1 MRAALVVLTLIL
13 YALHQDT
20 WLWEASRPLTFGV
33 LPPGLA
39 YHATYTLVI
48 ALWMGV
54 LVRLTWP
61 AHLDRE

>member
-1 MRAALVVLTLIL
+1 MRAALAAATVIL
-13 YALHQDT
+13 YALHQDL
-20 WLWEASRPLTFGV
+20 WLWTESRPLLFGV

-39 YHATYTLVI
+39 YHAAYTIVTFI
-48 ALWMGV
+48 WMIV